1 MNRKA
6 LVLQPFLLLLP
17 GGHAIAASGQNQPAA
32 AAAEAAI
39 SPAER
44 EVRAL
49 ERRWLDTYQRNDV
62 TTMAEIVA
70 DDFILTY
77 PNGNL
82 QTKADLLREMR
93 AMPPGP
99 SANRYHTR
107 GVTSRSYGDTV
118 ILRGTVI
125 TEAEVNG
132 QTGRDV
138 STYTD
143 VYVRRD
149 GRWQVVSSH
158 LSGSRGN

>member
-1 MNRKA
+1 MRRTI
-6 LVLQPFLLLLP
+6 LISLPFLLFLP
-17 GGHAIAASGQNQPAA
+17 GPAA
-32 AAAEAAI
+32 AAGAQGQPVAAEAAWT
-39 SPAER
+39 PAER

-49 ERRWLDTYQRNDV
+49 ERSWLDAYQRNDV
-62 TTMAEIVA
+62 AAMTGIVA

-77 PNGNL
+77 PNGSL

-118 ILRGTVI
+118 ILRGTVV

-143 VYVRRD
+143 VYIRRN
-149 GRWQVVSSH
+149 GRWQVVASH